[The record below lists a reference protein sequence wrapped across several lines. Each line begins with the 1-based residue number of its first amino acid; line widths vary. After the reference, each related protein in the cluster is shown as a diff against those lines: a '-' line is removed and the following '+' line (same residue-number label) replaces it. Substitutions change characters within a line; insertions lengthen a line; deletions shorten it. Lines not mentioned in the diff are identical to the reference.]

1 MNPFLF
7 LRGEFRRSWGGA
19 LALALVLAF
28 AGSLSPAVSMME
40 RSIRSGMAQAA
51 DAFDLLVGTKGS
63 SVDLVLGA
71 VYLRP
76 EALSLLPYGTLEAV
90 KAHGGVRWA
99 ASGLR

>member
-51 DAFDLLVGTKGS
+51 DAASRSAAAGRMSVRMLSMSAPPYLNIS
-63 SVDLVLGA
+63 SVVRLPIGPTLGSTTEPSA
-71 VYLRP
+71 RL
-76 EALSLLPYGTLEAV
+76 
-90 KAHGGVRWA
+90 
-99 ASGLR
+99 